1 MSKAETETEAA
12 GAIKNFFEAFNA
24 HDNEAYMK
32 TLHFPH
38 IRISGNGDVLIAR
51 SAVDFRPLDRTL
63 AFLAKKEGWDHSGL
77 DSMEVIHVS
86 DVKVHFNI
94 EFSRYKKDGTRYA
107 VHNSLWVITKKDGQ
121 WGVQARSSYA
131 P

>member
-1 MSKAETETEAA
+1 MSEAEAA
-12 GAIKNFFEAFNA
+12 KAVEAFFRAFNA
-24 HDNEAYMK
+24 HDTEAYMK

-38 IRISGNGDVLIAR
+38 VRINGQGGVLIAQEA
-51 SAVDFRPLDRTL
+51 SDFRPLDKAL
-63 AFLAKKEGWDHSGL
+63 AFLTKNEGWDHSTL
-77 DSMEVIHVS
+77 DSMEVIHAS
-86 DVKVHFNI
+86 RVKVHFNI

-107 VHNSLWVITKKDGQ
+107 VHKSLWIITKKESG